1 MHPGADHA
9 AVRCAPRAGS
19 RETDDLAEFRAI
31 WTAAMGGFQRNARPG
46 DVLVFAPELLSGLHY
61 CARMFTGADGA
72 LIEESD
78 RYAQPCF
85 TATLRRN
92 ASPPSETNPDI
103 SRREQKSSEV
113 PQLTCYCCWCYANNR

>member
-1 MHPGADHA
+1 
-9 AVRCAPRAGS
+9 
-19 RETDDLAEFRAI
+19 
-31 WTAAMGGFQRNARPG
+31 MGGFQRNARPG

-61 CARMFTGADGA
+61 CARMFTGPDGA

-92 ASPPSETNPDI
+92 ASPPSETR
-103 SRREQKSSEV
+103 STSSSFATTSA
-113 PQLTCYCCWCYANNR
+113 PKTAN